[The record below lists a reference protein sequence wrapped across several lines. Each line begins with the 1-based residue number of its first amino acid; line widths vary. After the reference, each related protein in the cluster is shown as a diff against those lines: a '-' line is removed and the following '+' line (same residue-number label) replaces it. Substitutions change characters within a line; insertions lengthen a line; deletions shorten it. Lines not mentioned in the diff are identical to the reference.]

1 MSLAWARA
9 LPLGRIG
16 LSAQAS
22 AWRPVFAL
30 RGGAQQTGTLAQPLV
45 RRSAATQMQMHTLP
59 ARSRYGPAR
68 PRFTAGGNAGASPKR
83 GFRFSPWS
91 RTGKSN
97 GGKPVEEPLSVTARL
112 RKLFRE
118 YGKAAVVVYFT
129 LSVLDFPFFFMIV
142 RIVGTETI
150 GWFSSSDMLPF
161 SFFLFPFFFFSFED

>member
-16 LSAQAS
+16 LNAQAS

-30 RGGAQQTGTLAQPLV
+30 RGGAQQAGTLARPLA
-45 RRSAATQMQMHTLP
+45 RRSVAPQMQMQMHTLP
-59 ARSRYGPAR
+59 ARTRYGSTR
-68 PRFTAGGNAGASPKR
+68 PGFAASSNAAASPKR

-97 GGKPVEEPLSVTARL
+97 GGKPVEEPLSVMARL

-150 GWFSSSDMLPF
+150 GLFFSGMV
-161 SFFLFPFFFFSFED
+161 PFFGND